1 MAYSLLN
8 LSASPDGA
16 PIQINVTGFTNLTGT
31 NPLTLQSGQII
42 HSGAAAASAQYDEI
56 FLYAA
61 NRASSGVYLMLQW
74 GAVATGNSIQT
85 TVPPNDGLTLVSP
98 GLVINSGSILRA
110 YSNVSGFVSVMGYV
124 QRGP

>member
-8 LSASPDGA
+8 LSSSSDGS

-31 NPLTLQSGQII
+31 NLLTLQNGQII
-42 HSGAAAASAQYDEI
+42 HSGINTTSNYDEV

-85 TVPPNDGLTLVSP
+85 TIPPNDGLTLVSP
-98 GLVINSGSILRA
+98 GLVINSGSVLRA
-110 YSNVSGFVSVMGYV
+110 YSNVSGYISVMGYV